1 MAAAARKK
9 ETGERE
15 PQVRR
20 SAVAAASLSGSFA
33 GRRRRSREDTERG
46 YVPMVLVG
54 DEGGSGHEERVMVRV
69 EMLMEP
75 RVAAVLEMAA
85 QRFGYG
91 QPSQVC

>member
-1 MAAAARKK
+1 
-9 ETGERE
+9 
-15 PQVRR
+15 
-20 SAVAAASLSGSFA
+20 
-33 GRRRRSREDTERG
+33 
-46 YVPMVLVG
+46 MVLVG